1 MNLPSTMK
9 LGPVDFRQP
18 TTWRGLLGL
27 LALIGWKVSPEF
39 RDQIAVALAAALSA
53 IELFRDEYRANHA
66 TAITGTA
73 ETTGPN
79 RPMATR
85 LDTDATRLRVPS
97 VSPSPTVNPDSDPDN
112 DPAGFGDR

>member
-9 LGPVDFRQP
+9 LGPLDFTQP
-18 TTWRGLLGL
+18 STWRGLLGL
-27 LALIGWKVSPEF
+27 LALGGWALSPEL
-39 RDQIAVALAAALSA
+39 RDQIAITLAAALSA

-97 VSPSPTVNPDSDPDN
+97 VSPSPTVASDLDN

>member
-1 MNLPSTMK
+1 MRLKFGPLDFTQPS
-9 LGPVDFRQP
+9 
-18 TTWRGLLGL
+18 TWRGLLGL

-53 IELFRDEYRANHA
+53 IELFRDEYR
-66 TAITGTA
+66 TKAITGTA

-85 LDTDATRLRVPS
+85 LDTGATRLRVPS
-97 VSPSPTVNPDSDPDN
+97 VSPSPTVNPDPDPDN

>member
-53 IELFRDEYRANHA
+53 IELFRDEYR
-66 TAITGTA
+66 TKAITGTA

-79 RPMATR
+79 RSMATR
-85 LDTDATRLRVPS
+85 LDADPDRLRVPS
-97 VSPSPTVNPDSDPDN
+97 VSPSPTVDSDPDPDN